1 MNFIAIFSFFSLF
14 KIKPSIPEFLW
25 TGIAPIE
32 FKISNSFSFLF
43 LYFSIPL
50 FSNLDS
56 VFIGLLIL
64 SFAIF
69 IASSEESIPI
79 YFLFNSSDAT
89 NVVPLPQKG
98 SNTISPSSV
107 AICIIF
113 SNNNIGFWV
122 GYPTLSFAL
131 GFKNGISHTSE
142 SGTPFFSF
150 SVITFP
156 SSSVL

>member
-1 MNFIAIFSFFSLF
+1 M
-14 KIKPSIPEFLW
+14 
-25 TGIAPIE
+25 
-32 FKISNSFSFLF
+32 
-43 LYFSIPL
+43 
-50 FSNLDS
+50 
-56 VFIGLLIL
+56 GLLIL

-113 SNNNIGFWV
+113 SNNNIGF
-122 GYPTLSFAL
+122 
-131 GFKNGISHTSE
+131 
-142 SGTPFFSF
+142 
-150 SVITFP
+150 
-156 SSSVL
+156 